1 MQTKSQISNE
11 TKGMLLGLLGVIA
24 FSLTLPATRAAVEF
38 LHPLFISSGRVVVA
52 AVLAGIY
59 LLLGRH
65 RRPTREELKSLVAV
79 AVCVAAGFPILTAVA
94 MQYVDASH
102 GGVMLGILPLSTAA
116 AGFAFAH
123 ERPSRRFWLLALS
136 GSAVVV
142 AFSLLKSGGT
152 PHIADLALIGAVI
165 ITAMGYAI
173 GARLTRTLGGLQV
186 ISWALV
192 LIAPLMIAPA
202 ILTMPDFALIP
213 TRAWVAFAYVAA
225 ISQFLGFLPWYQG
238 LSLGGVA
245 KVGQTQLLQPFF
257 TFAAAAWLLGET
269 IDLMTIMFALTIV
282 AIVAAGRGSAV
293 VRPS

>member
-52 AVLAGIY
+52 AILAGIY
-59 LLLGRH
+59 LLVGRH

-123 ERPSRRFWLLALS
+123 ERPSRRFWLLGLC

-142 AFSLLKSGGT
+142 AFSLLKSGGA

-202 ILTMPDFALIP
+202 ILTMPDFALVP

-293 VRPS
+293 VRRS

>member
-1 MQTKSQISNE
+1 MQANSPLSNE
-11 TKGMLLGLLGVIA
+11 TKGMMLGLLGVIA

-52 AVLAGIY
+52 AILAGIY

-65 RRPTREELKSLVAV
+65 RRPTRDELKSLAAV
-79 AVCVAAGFPILTAVA
+79 ALCVAAGFPILTAVA

-123 ERPSRRFWLLALS
+123 ERPSRRFWLMAMC
-136 GSAVVV
+136 GSAAVVT
-142 AFSLLKSGGT
+142 FSLMKSGGA
-152 PHIADLALIGAVI
+152 PHPADLALVGAVI
-165 ITAMGYAI
+165 ITSMGYAI

-192 LIAPLMIAPA
+192 LIAPLMLAPA
-202 ILTMPDFALIP
+202 IITAPDFAVVP
-213 TRAWVAFAYVAA
+213 TRAWVAFAYVAI
-225 ISQFLGFLPWYQG
+225 ISQFLGFLPWYKG
-238 LSLGGVA
+238 LALGGVA

-257 TFAAAAWLLGET
+257 TFAAASVLLGET
-269 IDLMTIMFALTIV
+269 IDLVTMVFALLVV
-282 AIVAAGRGSAV
+282 AIVAAGRGAAV
-293 VRPS
+293 VRRL

>member
-1 MQTKSQISNE
+1 
-11 TKGMLLGLLGVIA
+11 MLLGLLGVIA

-52 AVLAGIY
+52 AILAGIY
-59 LLLGRH
+59 LLVGRH

-102 GGVMLGILPLSTAA
+102 GGVMLGILPLATAA

-123 ERPSRRFWLLALS
+123 ERPSRRFWLLALC

-142 AFSLLKSGGT
+142 AFSLLKSGGA

-202 ILTMPDFALIP
+202 ILTMPDFALVP

-282 AIVAAGRGSAV
+282 AIVAAGGGSAV
-293 VRPS
+293 VRRS

>member
-1 MQTKSQISNE
+1 MSNE
-11 TKGMLLGLLGVIA
+11 SKGMLLGLLGVMA

-52 AVLAGIY
+52 ALLAAIY
-59 LLLGRH
+59 LVAGRH
-65 RRPTREELKSLVAV
+65 RRPTREEFKSLVAV
-79 AVCVAAGFPILTAVA
+79 ALCVAAGFPILTAVA

-123 ERPSRRFWLLALS
+123 ERPSRRFWVLAIS

-142 AFSLLKSGGT
+142 AFSLLKSGGA

-165 ITAMGYAI
+165 ITSMGYAI

-192 LIAPLMIAPA
+192 LIAPVMIIPA
-202 ILTMPDFALIP
+202 MLTAPDFAAVP
-213 TRAWVAFAYVAA
+213 VKAWVAFAYVAA

-238 LSLGGVA
+238 LALGGVA

-269 IDLMTIMFALTIV
+269 IDLTTIIFALVVV

-293 VRPS
+293 ARRD

>member
-11 TKGMLLGLLGVIA
+11 TKGMLLGLLGVMA
-24 FSLTLPATRAAVEF
+24 CSLTLPATRAAVEF

-52 AVLAGIY
+52 AILAGIY
-59 LLLGRH
+59 LFASRS
-65 RRPTREELKSLVAV
+65 RRPTREELKSLAAV
-79 AVCVAAGFPILTAVA
+79 ALCVAAGFPILTAVA

-123 ERPSRRFWLLALS
+123 ERPSRRFWILAII
-136 GSAVVV
+136 GSAAVVS
-142 AFSLLKSGGT
+142 FSLLKSGGA

-165 ITAMGYAI
+165 ITSMGYAI

-192 LIAPLMIAPA
+192 LIAPVMIVPA
-202 ILTMPDFALIP
+202 IITAPDFAVIP
-213 TRAWVAFAYVAA
+213 LRAWTAFAYVAV

-238 LSLGGVA
+238 LALGGVA

-269 IDLMTIMFALTIV
+269 IDLVTVAFALIV
-282 AIVAAGRGSAV
+282 VGIVAAGRGSAV
-293 VRPS
+293 VRRV

>member
-1 MQTKSQISNE
+1 
-11 TKGMLLGLLGVIA
+11 MLLGLLGVIA

-52 AVLAGIY
+52 AILAGIY
-59 LLLGRH
+59 LLVGRH
-65 RRPTREELKSLVAV
+65 RRPTRKELKSLVAV

-102 GGVMLGILPLSTAA
+102 GGVMLGILPLATAA

-123 ERPSRRFWLLALS
+123 ERPSRRFWLLAMC
-136 GSAVVV
+136 GGAVVV
-142 AFSLLKSGGT
+142 VFSLLKSGGA

-293 VRPS
+293 VRRS

>member
-1 MQTKSQISNE
+1 
-11 TKGMLLGLLGVIA
+11 MLLGLLGVIA
-24 FSLTLPATRAAVEF
+24 FSLTLPATRVAVGA

-52 AVLAGIY
+52 AVLAGIF
-59 LLLGRH
+59 LAAGRH
-65 RRPTREELKSLVAV
+65 RRPTRAEFKSLVAV
-79 AVCVAAGFPILTAVA
+79 ALCVAAGFPILTAVA

-123 ERPSRRFWLLALS
+123 ERPSRRFWLMALC
-136 GSAVVV
+136 GSVVVV
-142 AFSLLKSGGT
+142 AFSLLKSGGA

-165 ITAMGYAI
+165 ITSMGYAI
-173 GARLTRTLGGLQV
+173 GARLTRALGGLQV

-192 LIAPLMIAPA
+192 LIAPLMVIPA
-202 ILTMPDFALIP
+202 LMTAPDFSMVP
-213 TRAWVAFAYVAA
+213 TRAWMAFAYVAA

-257 TFAAAAWLLGET
+257 TFAAASIFLGET
-269 IDLMTIMFALTIV
+269 IDLVTIVFALLV
-282 AIVAAGRGSAV
+282 VGIVAAGRGAAV
-293 VRPS
+293 VRRA